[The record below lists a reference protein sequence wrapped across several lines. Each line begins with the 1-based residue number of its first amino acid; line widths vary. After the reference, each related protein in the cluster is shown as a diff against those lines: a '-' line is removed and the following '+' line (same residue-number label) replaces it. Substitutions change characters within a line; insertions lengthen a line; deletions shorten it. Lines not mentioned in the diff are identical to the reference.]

1 MWQHGRMRTG
11 IPVSGSALR
20 DDTGSD
26 GDTPTRARQTALLNN
41 SKKMLVLLERLYGAS
56 IVNLNDTT
64 REKSTEI
71 SSQSPVSY
79 FGSWRGFCLAA
90 ALRKAE

>member
-1 MWQHGRMRTG
+1 MRTG
-11 IPVSGSALR
+11 IRFLEAPCVMILVRMA
-20 DDTGSD
+20 
-26 GDTPTRARQTALLNN
+26 TRQHNWLPPLNN